1 MDNISP
7 VYARFVLREII
18 NQGIAAEQLLVG
30 TALDRAALERGGDI
44 AMEDFVTILNN
55 GRQLSNNEQLGLVI
69 GRHTNINALG
79 SIGAAAA
86 IAPTI
91 REGLQVL
98 ENYTRL
104 HVTYIRLEL
113 SSGLQG
119 LSLRFRFLRDTGEV
133 ERFHSETAVMLVQ
146 HYIETLAGR
155 ILDDAEYRMAI
166 PTPDYREDY
175 ARCLHSP
182 VSFDWDY
189 TTAQI
194 PAHWLDLASPYYNA
208 EMWDQAT
215 LQLAQQLRTLEG
227 QEHNPYS
234 QYVSALMRSSE
245 PPLPD
250 LHSVAS
256 RLHMSERTLNRR
268 LQQEKTSFRELRS
281 EVLNNWARQ
290 LLDETQQSV
299 EAIAAALG
307 YQDTAN
313 FRRSFRSRAGCSP
326 SEYRSRGRHS

>member
-7 VYARFVLREII
+7 VYARFVLREITS
-18 NQGIAAEQLLVG
+18 QGIAAEQLLQG
-30 TALDRAALERGGDI
+30 TSLDRAALERGGDI
-44 AMEDFVTILNN
+44 AMEDFLTILNN
-55 GRQLSNNEQLGLVI
+55 GRRLSNNEQLGLVI

-104 HVTYIRLEL
+104 HVTYIRPEL

-119 LSLRFRFLRDTGEV
+119 LSLRFRYLRDTGEV

-155 ILDDAEYRMAI
+155 VLDDAEYRLAI
-166 PTPDYREDY
+166 PAPDYRKDY
-175 ARCLHSP
+175 ARYLHSP
-182 VSFDWDY
+182 VSFDWEY
-189 TTAQI
+189 TTAEI

-208 EMWDQAT
+208 EMWHQAT
-215 LQLAQQLRTLEG
+215 LQLAQQLRALEG
-227 QEHNPYS
+227 KEQHPYS

-268 LQQEKTSFRELRS
+268 LQQEKTNFRELRS
-281 EVLNNWARQ
+281 AVLNNWARQ

-313 FRRSFRSRAGCSP
+313 FRRSFRSRMGCSP
-326 SEYRSRGRHS
+326 SEYRARVE